1 MLENK
6 KSSILLTCHSLVDY
20 AGAEINA
27 TSLAIQLEECG
38 FDVEIATLQFGYP
51 IKDLI
56 NKKKITVKNILIEE
70 LEKKEYDIIWSHHV
84 PILNYLILEKEIKAE
99 KVIFSSLSPFEPLEF
114 PPIYANELTLCL
126 ANSMETYNQLK
137 VEGVNEEKIRLFPN
151 YAPKSYFEKS
161 RKEFKEKINRVCIVS
176 NHVTAELQELYN
188 YLEQEQIELDIYGIN
203 YTPIEITEELL
214 LNYDAVITIGKTVQY
229 CLALKIPVFCYDVHG
244 GPGWINEKNYDKAK
258 YYNFSGRGF
267 GQKYNTEEI
276 KKQIIKGYNDT
287 LKSVDLLYQKAIDEF
302 NLEKNIYILLSEI
315 RNNREKVNFEK
326 IKKLYPIR
334 RSNQAFLREYEYNN
348 YRKNLIKDLEHSLYG
363 IKDNIFNE
371 IIVKNFTDDSSFD
384 KFTNNLKR
392 DINFTKKV
400 NDNLSLE
407 LIVDE
412 IKEEI
417 KLLKE
422 LIEEKDVRN
431 KHLLALVEEK
441 EANNKYLLELVEE
454 KNRKM
459 LEMTSTKLWMYG
471 EKFRRGLIK
480 TKSVVKNPKKI
491 ANKILRKPNL
501 VNVRSYNNTSLN
513 LNDPL
518 VSVVIPIYDREDVLI
533 ESIESILNQTYKNI
547 ELILVCDGSP
557 ENTLKIVDRYK
568 INPKV
573 RIYKFNNNSGNAVRG
588 RNKAIKEARG
598 EYLAFQDSDDIAEP
612 NRIQLSLDYLIKYK
626 VDVVY
631 GGWRAIVEESREI
644 DLQDKQEV
652 YSPDCDYEF
661 LKQICVPCQS
671 TVMVRLEPLRKVGG
685 LKTKMR
691 YREDHELWLRLAYN
705 GYKFKAIPEILT
717 NLRLHE
723 GNLELSFK
731 ENDDKWEK
739 LTLQE
744 HKIIERMKPKIGYV
758 VSGTGISGGLAVICQ
773 HANQLLKRGYDVY
786 IYTEDGT
793 NSIEWFPNQQVQVL
807 PIKEIPDNLDIV
819 IATYWKTAYTI
830 KSIPASKKYYFIQ
843 SDESKFFSENS
854 PEYKAALQTYQM
866 NYEFITMA
874 KWIQTWLKDT
884 FGKDSFYVP
893 NGVDLDIMKPSEPLI
908 PKGSKVRVLLE
919 GPIDVP
925 FKGMKEAFEVVKDL
939 DCEVVC
945 VSTAGIPKK
954 EWKCDYLY
962 QNVPMDRM
970 RYIYSSCDILL
981 KMSKV
986 ESFCLPALEMMACG
1000 NTCVV
1005 NKFNGIDEFVI
1016 DGLNGKVV
1024 ELGNVEQ
1031 AKVALEELINNEKL
1045 RKTFSKNALKTA
1057 GEWNWDKS
1065 INKLEKIFIE

>member
-27 TSLAIQLEECG
+27 ISIAIQLEELG

-51 IKDLI
+51 VKELIKN
-56 NKKKITVKNILIEE
+56 NKIIVKNILMEE
-70 LEKKEYDIIWSHHV
+70 LEKKKYDIIWAHHV
-84 PILNYLILEKEIKAE
+84 PILNYLIFEKEVITD
-99 KVIFSSLSPFEPLEF
+99 KVIFSSLSPFEPLEY
-114 PPIYANELTLCL
+114 PPIYVNELTLCL
-126 ANSMETYNQLK
+126 ANSMETFNQLK
-137 VEGVNEEKIRLFPN
+137 AEGVNEKNIRLFPN
-151 YAPKSYFEKS
+151 YAPKSYFVKF
-161 RKEFKEKINRVCIVS
+161 RKEFKEKIKRICIVS
-176 NHVTAELQELYN
+176 NHVTAELQKLDD
-188 YLEQEQIELDIYGIN
+188 YLKQEQIELDIYGIN
-203 YTPIEITEELL
+203 NTPVEVTEELL
-214 LNYDAVITIGKTVQY
+214 LKYDAVITIGKTVQY
-229 CLALKIPVFCYDVHG
+229 CLALRIPVFCYDVHG
-244 GPGWINEKNYDKAK
+244 GPGWINEENYEKAK

-267 GQKYNTEEI
+267 SQKFNTEDI
-276 KKQIIKGYNDT
+276 KNKILGGYSNT

-302 NLEKNIYILLSEI
+302 SLENNIKVLLFEIKKNSE
-315 RNNREKVNFEK
+315 NVDLEN
-326 IKKLYPIR
+326 IKKLYPIN

-348 YRKNLIKDLEHSLYG
+348 YRKNLIKSMQNSLYDLQS
-363 IKDNIFNE
+363 IILKDTIVENLTDPS
-371 IIVKNFTDDSSFD
+371 IID
-384 KFTNNLKR
+384 KFTNTLKNEINVQQEHL
-392 DINFTKKV
+392 DILKV
-400 NDNLSLE
+400 KLAEKENNNQSLKDE
-407 LIVDE
+407 L
-412 IKEEI
+412 
-417 KLLKE
+417 
-422 LIEEKDVRN
+422 
-431 KHLLALVEEK
+431 KHLKVLVEEK

-454 KNRKM
+454 KNQKV
-459 LEMTSTKLWMYG
+459 LEMTSTKVWIYG

-480 TKSVVKNPKKI
+480 IKKVVKNPNKI

-501 VNVRSYNNTSLN
+501 VNLRSNHYTSQALSV
-513 LNDPL
+513 PL
-518 VSVVIPIYDREDVLI
+518 VSVVIPIYDREDVLR
-533 ESIESILNQTYKNI
+533 ESIESILNQTYHNI

-557 ENTLKIVDRYK
+557 DNTLKIVDEYK
-568 INPKV
+568 NNPKV
-573 RIYKFNNNSGNAVRG
+573 RIFKFNTNSGNAVRG

-612 NRIQLSLDYLIKYK
+612 NRIQLSLEYLSKYE

-631 GGWRAIVEESREI
+631 GGWRAIVEDTRDI

-661 LKQICVPCQS
+661 LKKICVPCQS
-671 TVMVRLEPLRKVGG
+671 TVMVRLEPLRIVGG

-691 YREDHELWLRLAYN
+691 YREDHELWLRLAYH

-717 NLRLHE
+717 NLRLHG

-739 LTLQE
+739 LTLKE
-744 HKIIERMKPKIGYV
+744 HKIIGKMKPKIGYV

-773 HANQLLKRGYDVY
+773 HANQLLERGYDIY

-793 NSIEWFPNQQVQVL
+793 DSIDWFPNLKVQVI
-807 PIKEIPDNLDIV
+807 PIEKVPDNLDIV

-830 KSIPASKKYYFIQ
+830 QSIPASKKYYFIQ

-866 NYEFITMA
+866 NFEFITMA
-874 KWIQTWLKDT
+874 KWIQSWLKET
-884 FGKDSFYVP
+884 FGKESYYVP
-893 NGVDLDIMKPSEPLI
+893 NGVDLEIMKPSEPLI
-908 PKGSKVRVLLE
+908 PKGDKVRILLE

-962 QNVPMDRM
+962 QNVPMDKM

-1005 NKFNGIDEFVI
+1005 NKFNGIDEFVM
-1016 DGLNGKVV
+1016 DGVNGKVV
-1024 ELGNVEQ
+1024 ELGNIEQ
-1031 AKVALEELINNEKL
+1031 AKAALVELINNEKL
-1045 RKTFSKNALKTA
+1045 RKLFSENALKTA
-1057 GEWNWDKS
+1057 EEWNWDKS
-1065 INKLEKIFIE
+1065 INELEKIFIE